1 MTICVGNGWDISGWR
16 TGHLRH
22 HSYYR
27 GSGWL
32 SIKLPMLVD
41 SQWLKTVTE
50 LILIIKWSHTS
61 QFYQANDIRKY
72 LIQADV
78 MQYSLRIDSLR
89 IELDVLSYWHFR
101 PTVNIS
107 IITDSSGIMNISSS
121 SCYTKLTEA
130 KIFVFFRIKIVR
142 SVISEV
148 QTIIFLIIQK

>member
-1 MTICVGNGWDISGWR
+1 MGNGWDISGWR

-61 QFYQANDIRKY
+61 QFYQANDISKY
-72 LIQADV
+72 SIQANI
-78 MQYSLRIDSLR
+78 MQYNLS
-89 IELDVLSYWHFR
+89 IELGANSFWHFR
-101 PTVNIS
+101 PKYSQYQYYHWLIRNMI
-107 IITDSSGIMNISSS
+107 ISSS
-121 SCYTKLTEA
+121 SCRVVWTQLL
-130 KIFVFFRIKIVR
+130 VFDVNLSLLYESKCTTCWLDNRWLR
-142 SVISEV
+142 SFMMTCS
-148 QTIIFLIIQK
+148 TG